1 MRIRPKLVLT
11 FSAIF
16 ILAFSSS
23 SYAAHI
29 TIQSSL
35 LDSGIS
41 EEQSTSILEEIGTSI
56 GIVSA
61 IIGIIA
67 VCVVFWVSARI
78 ANPISTL
85 SEKLKSQEIGK
96 KLRNIEIKRE
106 SIDKDDEINE
116 VIYTINSMINRL
128 NDLEEKK
135 DVFLSMVTHELKTPA
150 STIVGFSKVLLN
162 SKMAGELNPEQ
173 KKSIE
178 TMKRNATRLEDLI
191 GDLLDSRKLG
201 LSKMKFAY
209 ANVDITKLVEYILHN
224 NKNITDEKNIEF
236 VNSTKETIFATTD
249 ESRLEQVY
257 NNLIRNAVDFV
268 PKEGGKI
275 EIGVKGDDNKIICY
289 VKDNG
294 IGISKEKQKELFNQF
309 YQVDSS
315 LQRKHGGTGL
325 GLYISK
331 GIIEALGGKIW
342 VESELGK
349 GASIYFSIPKIKE
362 ERSNNE
368 NIGN

>member
-1 MRIRPKLVLT
+1 MKVRPKLVLT
-11 FSAIF
+11 FSAIL
-16 ILAFSSS
+16 ILAFSTS
-23 SYAAHI
+23 SYTAHT
-29 TIQSSL
+29 TIQSTL
-35 LDSGIS
+35 LGSGMS

-67 VCVVFWVSARI
+67 ILVVFWVSTRI
-78 ANPISTL
+78 ATPISTL

-96 KLRNIEIKRE
+96 KLRNIEIKRK

-128 NDLEEKK
+128 NELEEKK

-150 STIVGFSKVLLN
+150 STIVGFSKALLN
-162 SKMAGELNPEQ
+162 SKAAGELSPEQ
-173 KKSIE
+173 KKSIK
-178 TMKRNATRLEDLI
+178 TMQRNATRLEDLI
-191 GDLLDSRKLG
+191 GDLLDSRKLD
-201 LSKMKFAY
+201 LSKMKFTY
-209 ANVDITKLVEYILHN
+209 GDVDITKLVEYIFHN
-224 NKNITDEKNIEF
+224 NQNIAQEKHIEF
-236 VNSTKETIFATTD
+236 VNSTTETIFATTD
-249 ESRLEQVY
+249 GARLEQVY

-275 EIGVKGDDNKIICY
+275 EIGVKENDNKIICY

-294 IGISKEKQKELFNQF
+294 IGINKEKQKELFDQF

-315 LQRKHGGTGL
+315 LRRKHGGTGL

-331 GIIEALGGKIW
+331 GIVEALGGKIW
-342 VESELGK
+342 VESEPGK
-349 GASIYFSIPKIKE
+349 GTAFYFSTPKIKE
-362 ERSNNE
+362 ERSKNE